1 MRTIIKHRGHEIEV
15 IAIVKFATD
24 TATVYDYWV
33 SELITTNRPW
43 KKNKKLFQGD
53 TVMWDFDAD
62 FETEIIKRL
71 DEYFDDVATKNA
83 FDKSV
88 EKFFSKTLDKI
99 NKI

>member
-1 MRTIIKHRGHEIEV
+1 MRTVINHKGHEIEV
-15 IAIVKFATD
+15 IATVKFADNTV
-24 TATVYDYWV
+24 TVYDYWV

-43 KKNKKLFQGD
+43 KKNKRLFEGD
-53 TVMWDFDAD
+53 TVMWAIDAD

-88 EKFFSKTLDKI
+88 EKFFSKGLDK
-99 NKI
+99 